1 MSETATAPPKDTE
14 SYLLEGEEDET
25 EVRLFVLWWSCFN
38 RLTFRP
44 WSVWKTQEIRLM
56 KQRVAEMEREAEK
69 LRELQAAAE
78 SASTPEGTD
87 GATPLEEDKTSIDGR
102 SVFVGNVCP
111 TFRNFYD
118 ATAWLRRLMA
128 YTLFSRFLRAGR
140 LQRHSGRAARPFPGV
155 RDNQQDHHPL

>member
-1 MSETATAPPKDTE
+1 
-14 SYLLEGEEDET
+14 
-25 EVRLFVLWWSCFN
+25 
-38 RLTFRP
+38 
-44 WSVWKTQEIRLM
+44 M

-155 RDNQQDHHPL
+155 WNNQQDHHPL